1 MPNGWDH
8 GLVPVF
14 FSIPL
19 GGGALDVGNP
29 QVGRASSFLYGA
41 KIGQRPHF
49 DHGLYSRANPRVVS
63 ADAFDSADSSA
74 DVLQTRVHPTFQALV
89 HAWTWLF
96 CWCLLKICFRIS
108 MMIKRARKHM
118 IKRFLSLHYSIDRNG
133 WPPNPQTRECFSSVL
148 LIYSN
153 FTQLQTKPVRSLI
166 SNDVRR
172 TILGFF

>member
-1 MPNGWDH
+1 M
-8 GLVPVF
+8 LVTHK
-14 FSIPL
+14 L
-19 GGGALDVGNP
+19 G
-29 QVGRASSFLYGA
+29 QASSFLYGA

-133 WPPNPQTRECFSSVL
+133 WPPIKRVFFLVCCL
-148 LIYSN
+148 
-153 FTQLQTKPVRSLI
+153 FTLI
-166 SNDVRR
+166 SLSSKPNRE
-172 TILGFF
+172 ILFDQQ